1 MLLAPGPLACRFDDV
16 TMVYP
21 GGTRALAGVSFEVRQ
36 GEFVALV
43 GPSGCGKS
51 TLLRLLAGFEAPTS
65 GRVETDGG
73 SFGYVFQDPTLMPWR
88 TVLRNV
94 ELPAQIMG
102 IAAGTRRAAALA
114 ALARVG
120 LADFAHHR
128 PAQLSGGMRM
138 RVSIARA
145 LTLRPRLFAF
155 DEPFGAL
162 DEMTRQALNEEVASL
177 FVADPFAGIFVTHSV
192 AEAAFLSTRIVVLSA
207 RPGRIAA
214 DVPVPFPYPRTPELR
229 FDPEFVALT
238 AEVSA
243 TLRTASA
250 PADEAAGDGAAGD
263 EPTTEAA

>member
-16 TMVYP
+16 TMVFP
-21 GGTRALAGVSFEVRQ
+21 DGTRALDGVGFEVRR
-36 GEFVALV
+36 GEFVSLV

-51 TLLRLLAGFEAPTS
+51 TVLRLLAGFEAPTS
-65 GRVETDGG
+65 GTVETDGG

-88 TVLRNV
+88 TVLANV
-94 ELPAQIMG
+94 ELPAQLTG
-102 IAAGTRRAAALA
+102 VAPAERRSRARAALE
-114 ALARVG
+114 RVG
-120 LADFAHHR
+120 LADFARHR

-177 FVADPFAGIFVTHSV
+177 FTADPFAGIFVTHSV
-192 AEAAFLSTRIVVLSA
+192 AEAAFLSTRILVLSP
-207 RPGRIAA
+207 RPGRVAA
-214 DVPVPFPYPRTPELR
+214 DVAVPFAYPRTPDLR

-243 TLRTASA
+243 TLRESATATTA
-250 PADEAAGDGAAGD
+250 T
-263 EPTTEAA
+263 TTEAA